1 MYTENHIENPEAY
14 ERGKEASIRANA
26 SITRNRKWLA
36 EDASRKDVAKFV
48 REYSHTS
55 DFMNS
60 VFEGLE
66 HWGRLSKGQEAAVR
80 KIMQKQKAYDAA
92 KAAEYAAAAECPEGR
107 VQVTG
112 TILSVKLVDNGWGA
126 YSIDKTWKMLVRDDS
141 GFKVWGTIPTKLMEQ
156 TELFVTRQIYDN
168 RSLKGQ
174 RVTFAAATQP
184 SDDDSKFGFFKR
196 PTKAQLLGEQH
207 A

>member
-1 MYTENHIENPEAY
+1 MTYYTDPIENPEAY

-36 EDASRKDVAKFV
+36 EDASREEVAKFV
-48 REYSHTS
+48 RVYSHTS

-80 KIMQKQKAYDAA
+80 KIMEKQKARDAA

-112 TILSVKLVDNGWGA
+112 TILSVKLVDDGWGD
-126 YSIDKTWKMLVRDDS
+126 DKTWKMLVRDDS

-156 TELFVTRQIYDN
+156 TELYVTRQVYDN
-168 RSLKGQ
+168 AALKRQ
-174 RVTFAAATQP
+174 RVKFAAAIQP

-196 PTKAQLLGEQH
+196 PTKSQLLGEQH